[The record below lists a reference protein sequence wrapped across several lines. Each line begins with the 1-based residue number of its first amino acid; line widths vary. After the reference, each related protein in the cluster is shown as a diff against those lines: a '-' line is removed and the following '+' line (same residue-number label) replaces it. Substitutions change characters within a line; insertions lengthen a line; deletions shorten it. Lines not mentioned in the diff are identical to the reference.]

1 MRVAEK
7 CAYVS
12 GMVRKY
18 GIRGLAVKVTER
30 RQDTIE
36 KDYIRNWQNDMV
48 TEAEWNIQRN
58 TRFESMPLVSVVVP
72 AYETPRI
79 YMEALLESLQK
90 QSYENWELCIADG
103 SKSNTVETVVLRYA
117 AADARIRYSRIE
129 NRGIADNT
137 NAALMMAAG
146 AFVGFLDHDDMLAP
160 NALYEMVR
168 MINAHP
174 ECAVFYSDED
184 KIDETGV
191 HHMRPH
197 FKLDYNRELLLHYNY
212 ICHFL
217 VVQSELLH
225 KAGRLAADYDG
236 AQDYDLVLRL
246 AEQSGCFCHVRKIL
260 YHWRVH
266 RNSTAGSS
274 LAKDYAYDA
283 GKRALE
289 AHFSRLNITAK
300 VKAAAGRSYYDVYY
314 ALADGRMEEIDYKD
328 ICTPQALDDK
338 IRSSKAEYLLI
349 QNSHLAGTVSEEKKQ
364 ELLALCMQR
373 RVGMVGV
380 RFQKKRHLISSGIDC
395 QQEGDCGYLY
405 EHLPVCFEGYFGRAV
420 IPQNV
425 RAVPLEFFVIRREA
439 YEAAGMMEFGP
450 NPVAAALH
458 FADRVRKAGYEIV
471 LDAKVTV
478 KYKG

>member
-1 MRVAEK
+1 MSVAEK
-7 CAYVS
+7 CAYVY
-12 GMVRKY
+12 GMIRKY
-18 GIRGLAVKVTER
+18 GIRRLAVKAAER
-30 RQDTIE
+30 RQETVE
-36 KDYIRNWQNDMV
+36 KDYIRNWQNDVV

-72 AYETPRI
+72 AYETPQL
-79 YMEALLESLQK
+79 YMEALMESLQK

-103 SKSNTVETVVLRYA
+103 SRSDIVETVVQRYA
-117 AADARIRYSRIE
+117 AIDARIRYSRIR
-129 NRGIADNT
+129 NQGIAENT
-137 NAALMMAAG
+137 NAALMMAEG
-146 AFVGFLDHDDMLAP
+146 VFIGFLDHDDVLAL

-168 MINAHP
+168 MMNAHP
-174 ECAVFYSDED
+174 ECEVFYSDED

-217 VVQSELLH
+217 VVKAELLH
-225 KAGRLAADYDG
+225 KAGVLHADYDG

-246 AEQSGCFCHVRKIL
+246 AEQTGCFCHVRKIL

-266 RNSTAGSS
+266 KNSTAGSP
-274 LAKDYAYDA
+274 LAKNYAYDA

-289 AHFSRLNITAK
+289 AHFERMHIAAGVS
-300 VKAAAGRSYYDVYY
+300 AAAGRNYYDVHYD
-314 ALADGRMEEIDYKD
+314 ATDGQMEEIDYKD
-328 ICTPQALDDK
+328 ICTPDALDER
-338 IRSSKAEYLLI
+338 IRSAAAEYLLI
-349 QNSHLAGTVSEEKKQ
+349 KNSHLAGTVSEEKKQ

-380 RFQKKRHLISSGIDC
+380 RFQKKGRIISSGIDC
-395 QQEGDCGYLY
+395 RPDGDCGYL
-405 EHLPVCFEGYFGRAV
+405 HTGLLVCFEGYFGRAS

-439 YEAAGMMEFGP
+439 YEAAGRMEFGS

-458 FADRVRKAGYEIV
+458 FADGVRKAGYEIV